1 MGGTHLMELATL
13 KMLGYCMQYLQ
24 AYREAGACWHLGG
37 LLTPILLLWGAPHL

>member
-1 MGGTHLMELATL
+1 MELSTL